1 MSGDHIQSHL
11 NTKSYLINIEPS
23 QKIISVLVL
32 ALSLAFND
40 IRNPLIFNIVLF
52 CILWFVS
59 ISIPSLSYLIKRMY
73 IVIPFVLF
81 AFFLPFISKTGTA
94 IYLYKNIEIYQ
105 GGLYEMLNIL
115 LKAVAGVSMA
125 VALSATTSQFEII
138 KGLEKLK
145 FPKIFVSILS
155 FALRYISVYI
165 SEFKRVKL
173 SMKSRGFNNRSLADS
188 AVVAYAG
195 SAMLIRG
202 FERGEKVYSSM
213 ISRGF
218 DGNLFITSK
227 EWGRSKLLYFLCV
240 LTLLTNI
247 VKYFI

>member
-11 NTKSYLINIEPS
+11 NTESPLIEIEPA
-23 QKIISVLVL
+23 QKIISVLIL

-40 IRNPLIFNIVLF
+40 IRNPLKFNLILI
-52 CILWFVS
+52 CIICFVFVS
-59 ISIPSLSYLIKRMY
+59 IPSINYLLRRMY
-73 IVIPFVLF
+73 VIIPFILF
-81 AFFLPFISKTGTA
+81 AFLLPFISKSGTT
-94 IYLYKNIEIYQ
+94 IYLYKDIAIYQ
-105 GGLYEMLNIL
+105 NGLFEMSNIL
-115 LKAVAGVSMA
+115 LKSIAGVSMA
-125 VALSATTSQFEII
+125 VALSATTSQFDIV

-145 FPKIFVSILS
+145 LPKIFVAILS

-173 SMKSRGFNNRSLADS
+173 SMKSRGFNSKSLTDS
-188 AVVAYAG
+188 VAIAYAG

-213 ISRGF
+213 IARGF

-227 EWGRSKLLYFLCV
+227 KWNQSKLLYFLCIT
-240 LTLLTNI
+240 TLLVNI
-247 VKYFI
+247 LGYFS